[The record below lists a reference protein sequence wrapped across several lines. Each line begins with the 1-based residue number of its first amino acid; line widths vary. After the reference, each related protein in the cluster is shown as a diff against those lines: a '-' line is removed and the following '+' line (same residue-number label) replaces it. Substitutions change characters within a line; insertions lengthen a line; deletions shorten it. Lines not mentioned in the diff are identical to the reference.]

1 MISQEEMKKYFIHAN
16 CHALKSG
23 FKHEFHETTYFKP
36 TYCAHCTGLVSIS
49 FMPITMLS
57 RDVLMLLI
65 CPS

>member
-36 TYCAHCTGLVSIS
+36 TFCAHCAGLVSIKD
-49 FMPITMLS
+49 LS
-57 RDVLMLLI
+57 GK
-65 CPS
+65 